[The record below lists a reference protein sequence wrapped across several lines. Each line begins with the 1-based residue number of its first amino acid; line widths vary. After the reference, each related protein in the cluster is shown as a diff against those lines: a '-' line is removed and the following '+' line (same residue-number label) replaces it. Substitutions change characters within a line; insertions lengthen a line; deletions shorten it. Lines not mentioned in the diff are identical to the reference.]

1 MSVSSQEFLK
11 VITIYGRPGCGACE
25 QVKALL
31 TKRGIEFA
39 YMMADDAIIDDA
51 LASGIK
57 ALPIIRMNGVYVTI
71 SEVLK

>member
-1 MSVSSQEFLK
+1 M
-11 VITIYGRPGCGACE
+11 ITIYGRPGCGACE
-25 QVKALL
+25 QVKVLL
-31 TKRGIEFA
+31 TKRGIEFT

-51 LASGIK
+51 LASGIR